1 MRTLPH
7 GDLKDF
13 NSLERRQKGI
23 SFNVKMPF
31 VNASRDLYLAAVSS
45 FISLTL
51 IVERWQ
57 RFSRIPQTQLF
68 NAFCWLPAACY
79 YMFFSAKIETLEC
92 ICLRQQFDGGFFF
105 PYRISNLTAF
115 NVMSHN
121 AMSKSKLDMYQFFS
135 KWKILSRNQK
145 RWSRALF
152 LISVVGGVSENAQF
166 RREVAASAGA
176 DEKLRRAKRRENSNG
191 LKHLCFDFLMILFIF
206 KS

>member
-1 MRTLPH
+1 M
-7 GDLKDF
+7 
-13 NSLERRQKGI
+13 
-23 SFNVKMPF
+23 
-31 VNASRDLYLAAVSS
+31 
-45 FISLTL
+45 
-51 IVERWQ
+51 
-57 RFSRIPQTQLF
+57 
-68 NAFCWLPAACY
+68 
-79 YMFFSAKIETLEC
+79 AKIFTDSSNTTFQRLLLTSSSMLLHVFLSKNWDARVYLFTAA
-92 ICLRQQFDGGFFF
+92 IWRRVFF